1 VPDRPALVL
10 GSAQPEADVDRDGA
24 AAAGLEVVR
33 RRSGGSA
40 VVVGPG
46 RLVWADVVLPA
57 ADPLWSDD
65 VGIAPVWLGRC
76 WAEALASVGVTDPV
90 VHEGAMVRGRWGSLV
105 CFAGIG
111 PGEVLVGG
119 RKLVGISQRRTRAA
133 ALFQAAV
140 LLRWDPAETVA
151 GLAADPGAAADL
163 ADVAVGLADL
173 TPEHR
178 GLADAFIAAVAAA
191 QGPRAATT
199 R

>member
-1 VPDRPALVL
+1 
-10 GSAQPEADVDRDGA
+10 
-24 AAAGLEVVR
+24 
-33 RRSGGSA
+33 
-40 VVVGPG
+40 
-46 RLVWADVVLPA
+46 
-57 ADPLWSDD
+57 
-65 VGIAPVWLGRC
+65 
-76 WAEALASVGVTDPV
+76 
-90 VHEGAMVRGRWGSLV
+90 M
-105 CFAGIG
+105 
-111 PGEVLVGG
+111 
-119 RKLVGISQRRTRAA
+119 
-133 ALFQAAV
+133 